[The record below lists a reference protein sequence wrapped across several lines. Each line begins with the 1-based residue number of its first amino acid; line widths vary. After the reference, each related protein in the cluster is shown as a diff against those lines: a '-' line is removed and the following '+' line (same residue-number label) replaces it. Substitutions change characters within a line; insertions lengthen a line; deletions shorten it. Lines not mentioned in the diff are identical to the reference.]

1 VKMSREQ
8 FEDLESEGFDL
19 REDYSGRGMFG
30 RECIGLTGDVTDLV
44 RFTLRI
50 TDPENEWRVSNNE
63 WLLDIRSDSMGYD
76 MIFYWPA
83 VSVEKEEEAS

>member
-8 FEDLESEGFDL
+8 LEDLQSEGFDL
-19 REDYSGRGMFG
+19 RDDYSGRFMYG
-30 RECIGLTGDVTDLV
+30 ENCLGLTGDFSDLM

-63 WLLDIRSDSMGYD
+63 WLLSVRSDSMGRD
-76 MIFYWPA
+76 MIFYWPT
-83 VSVEKEEEAS
+83 VSVEKEVQ